1 MDVMETIRKDKIIAI
16 VRGLEGAYARPASA
30 LYAGG
35 ITMIEVT
42 FNQAK
47 PDSWPETQAAIR
59 LIAREFEGRVIPGAG
74 TVMTT
79 EQVQMAFDAGARY
92 IVSPNVDEAVI
103 RETKRLGLVSLPGA
117 MTPTECVNAKR
128 AGADAVKVFPAGD
141 LGPNY
146 IKAIR
151 APAFG
156 HRVPG
161 GRRGE

>member
-1 MDVMETIRKDKIIAI
+1 MDRDGDNPEGQDHRHRA
-16 VRGLEGAYARPASA
+16 GLGKRHMLAAAESA

-92 IVSPNVDEAVI
+92 IVS
-103 RETKRLGLVSLPGA
+103 T
-117 MTPTECVNAKR
+117 TWT
-128 AGADAVKVFPAGD
+128 
-141 LGPNY
+141 
-146 IKAIR
+146 
-151 APAFG
+151 
-156 HRVPG
+156 
-161 GRRGE
+161 RR